1 MLWFLHDLPRPDAAL
16 DAPRRP
22 SLVLLDRD
30 GQPFATFG
38 DVVGDPLRLPDMP
51 PYLPAAAVAVED
63 HRFYH
68 HHGFDSLGILRAMF
82 VDLTHGHLVQGGSTI
97 TQQVAK
103 TLFLSNARTLKRKV
117 QEVMLTIWLEE
128 HFTKREILEIWL
140 NRVYL
145 GSGTWGMDAAAR
157 LYFGVSARK
166 VNLWQAAVLAG
177 LPRAPSRFNPRT
189 DPAAAAARGREVLA
203 AMVETGD
210 ITAQQAA
217 EAAAQMKF
225 GHPQPNAGW
234 FADYVAGQA
243 GTVVP
248 PNADARLTT
257 TRDSR
262 LQAITEQRL
271 DAMLDGPGAAAD
283 ATEGA
288 VVILDARSGAIR
300 AMTGGRDY
308 RKSPFNRAVAARR
321 QPGSAFKPFVW
332 LDALE
337 HGATPDDNIL
347 DAPLRLGA
355 WSPADYENR
364 YLGDISLTRALE
376 VSSNTAAVRL
386 LLKSGGPTAVAD
398 VAHRLGITAA
408 LPNDASLALGTG
420 EVTLLDL
427 TAAYAPFFNGGDAIT
442 PTGILAVT
450 IDNRTTPT
458 ALLPPRRVIDEDR
471 AAAMARMLDAVVAHG
486 TGRAAAIPGKLVGGK
501 TGTTQDSRDAW
512 FIGAVANQLIGVWLG
527 NDDDHPMKNVN
538 GGTLPAQLF
547 RQIAVELGP

>member
-1 MLWFLHDLPRPDAAL
+1 MA
-16 DAPRRP
+16 
-22 SLVLLDRD
+22 
-30 GQPFATFG
+30 
-38 DVVGDPLRLPDMP
+38 
-51 PYLPAAAVAVED
+51 
-63 HRFYH
+63 
-68 HHGFDSLGILRAMF
+68 
-82 VDLTHGHLVQGGSTI
+82 
-97 TQQVAK
+97 
-103 TLFLSNARTLKRKV
+103 
-117 QEVMLTIWLEE
+117 
-128 HFTKREILEIWL
+128 
-140 NRVYL
+140 
-145 GSGTWGMDAAAR
+145 
-157 LYFGVSARK
+157 
-166 VNLWQAAVLAG
+166 
-177 LPRAPSRFNPRT
+177 
-189 DPAAAAARGREVLA
+189 
-203 AMVETGD
+203 
-210 ITAQQAA
+210 
-217 EAAAQMKF
+217 
-225 GHPQPNAGW
+225 
-234 FADYVAGQA
+234 
-243 GTVVP
+243 
-248 PNADARLTT
+248 
-257 TRDSR
+257 
-262 LQAITEQRL
+262 
-271 DAMLDGPGAAAD
+271 
-283 ATEGA
+283 
-288 VVILDARSGAIR
+288 
-300 AMTGGRDY
+300 GGRDY